1 MDFAFDATTL
11 ELRDRLLAFM
21 EECVYPAE
29 PRFREEAEHS
39 DDRWGTP
46 PVIEELK
53 TEARERGLWNLFL
66 PAIHED
72 GAGLTNLQ
80 YAPLAE
86 ITGRNPWMAPE
97 ALNCSAPDTGN
108 MELLS
113 LFATPEQ
120 KARWLDPLL
129 DGRIRSAF
137 SMTEP
142 DVASSDATNIAT
154 RIQREGD
161 DYVING
167 RKWWTSGAMAPRC
180 ELLIVMGVTDPD
192 AERHRRQSMIL
203 VPKDTPGVRVERS
216 TSLFGYD
223 DGPHGGH
230 AEIVYDNVRVP
241 ASNLLGDEGD
251 GFRLAQERLGP
262 GRIHHAMRAIGM
274 AERALE
280 MMCRR
285 TASRSAFGRP
295 IVDHGVVQR
304 WISESRVKI
313 EQVRLLVLKTAWL
326 MDTVGNRGARI
337 EVSAIKVAAPEVATW
352 VIDRAIQA
360 HGGAGVSQDHLLAEL
375 YAVARILQI
384 ADGPDEVH
392 HMAIARRETRR
403 YREPVPVYLGLRGAR
418 PGRRAGA
425 LAAGRRRDSAVAG
438 LHGQAGHGEAPRDVE
453 VRHLGEREPAVGPV
467 PVKDAV
473 VEPEDRAREQPRVG
487 LGDRALLHPARQ
499 ERRPLELEVAGA
511 GAGQLPRLLLTGGRP
526 VHPDQHL
533 LGHEQTVAQELVL
546 RQVEGRLEHRV
557 ERLGEVLV
565 PAGDAV
571 ELLHL
576 GFERLGHDLVETVEL
591 GLEVVIERRRP
602 DPDDGGHVG
611 PLAVLVPLPAEQ
623 LGRGLQDRRALAP

>member
-1 MDFAFDATTL
+1 MDFAFDPTTL
-11 ELRDRLLAFM
+11 ELRERLLRFM
-21 EECVYPAE
+21 DELVYPAE
-29 PRFREEAEHS
+29 PRFREEVAGAG
-39 DDRWGTP
+39 DRWQTP
-46 PVIEELK
+46 PVVAELK
-53 TEARERGLWNLFL
+53 AHARERGLWNLFL
-66 PAIHED
+66 PPIHD
-72 GAGLTNLQ
+72 HGAGLTNAQ

-86 ITGRNPWMAPE
+86 ITGRSPWIAPE

-113 LFATPEQ
+113 LFGTPAQ
-120 KARWLDPLL
+120 KARWLEPLL
-129 DGRIRSAF
+129 DGTIRSAF

-154 RIQREGD
+154 RIERDGD

-167 RKWWTSGAMAPRC
+167 RKWWTSGAMSPRC

-203 VPKDTPGVRVERS
+203 VPKDAAGVRIERS
-216 TSLFGYD
+216 TSIFGYD

-230 AEIVYDNVRVP
+230 AEVVYDDVRVP
-241 ASNLLGDEGD
+241 ATSLLGEEGD

-295 IVDHGVVQR
+295 IIEHGVVQR
-304 WISESRVKI
+304 WISEARVRI

-360 HGGAGVSQDHLLAEL
+360 YGGAGVAQDHLLPEL

-403 YREPVPVYLGLRGAR
+403 YRE
-418 PGRRAGA
+418 
-425 LAAGRRRDSAVAG
+425 AVA
-438 LHGQAGHGEAPRDVE
+438 ASA
-453 VRHLGEREPAVGPV
+453 
-467 PVKDAV
+467 
-473 VEPEDRAREQPRVG
+473 
-487 LGDRALLHPARQ
+487 
-499 ERRPLELEVAGA
+499 
-511 GAGQLPRLLLTGGRP
+511 
-526 VHPDQHL
+526 
-533 LGHEQTVAQELVL
+533 
-546 RQVEGRLEHRV
+546 
-557 ERLGEVLV
+557 
-565 PAGDAV
+565 
-571 ELLHL
+571 
-576 GFERLGHDLVETVEL
+576 
-591 GLEVVIERRRP
+591 
-602 DPDDGGHVG
+602 
-611 PLAVLVPLPAEQ
+611 
-623 LGRGLQDRRALAP
+623 